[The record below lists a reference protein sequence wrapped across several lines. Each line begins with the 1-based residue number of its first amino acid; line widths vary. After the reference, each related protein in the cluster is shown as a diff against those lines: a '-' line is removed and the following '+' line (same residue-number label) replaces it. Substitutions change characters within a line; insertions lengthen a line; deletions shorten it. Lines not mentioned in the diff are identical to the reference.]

1 MLHEKS
7 YRAVHSVVLP
17 AARAFFQRALARA
30 ESLARPAALNL
41 RLGFSAGLADRVLP
55 FMAAHLAL
63 APARMFAIAARLNF
77 RLLGGV
83 APFACEGDPRSLC
96 RSF

>member
-1 MLHEKS
+1 MFIW
-7 YRAVHSVVLP
+7 AVYSVVLP

-41 RLGFSAGLADRVLP
+41 RLGFRAALADRVLP

-63 APARMFAIAARLNF
+63 APARMFAMAARLNF
-77 RLLGGV
+77 RLFGEV
-83 APFACEGDPRSLC
+83 APSDWADDPRSRC
-96 RSF
+96 KSF